1 MATQNQI
8 AYYRAREEA
17 RHNLAYEKE
26 NARHNYASERLS
38 MFDTLSRAQTS
49 RYATDK
55 SYESSIYGSDKSY
68 ASSVYNAE
76 KNYAANVYKADL
88 SYASSIYSANKS
100 YEASKY
106 TADRNYAAKLI
117 SSQNSFLASMNRI
130 TADKEIADKDRAQRA
145 NDNIYK
151 TAWDYNA
158 KVYAADRSY
167 DASYFNTM
175 TKAATDVY
183 STQGRFLGDA
193 IKSWTS
199 FIGQMIG

>member
-8 AYYRAREEA
+8 AYFRAKEEA

-26 NARHNYASERLS
+26 TARHNYESERLS

-49 RYATDK
+49 RYAADR

-68 ASSVYNAE
+68 AASIYSAE

-106 TADRNYAAKLI
+106 SADRHYSGTLESA
-117 SSQNSFLASMNRI
+117 QYSFLASMNRD
-130 TADKEIADKDRAQRA
+130 TVNKDIAAKDRQQRSDA
-145 NDNIYK
+145 NM
-151 TAWDYNA
+151 WDYNA
-158 KVYAADRSY
+158 KVYAADKSY
-167 DASYFNTM
+167 DASYLSTKV
-175 TKAATDVY
+175 KAATDIY
-183 STQGRFLGDA
+183 SAQGRFLGSA
-193 IKSWTS
+193 MNAWSS
-199 FIGQMIG
+199 FFGKVI